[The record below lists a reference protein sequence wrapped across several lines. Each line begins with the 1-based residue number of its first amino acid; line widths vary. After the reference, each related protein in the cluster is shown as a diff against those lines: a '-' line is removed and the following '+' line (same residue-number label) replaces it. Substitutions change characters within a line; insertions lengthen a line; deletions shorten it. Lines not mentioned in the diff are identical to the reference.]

1 MAVDLMVYNWE
12 SGIEMQDCEDF
23 SREREY
29 DLYNDLT

>member
-12 SGIEMQDCEDF
+12 SGIEMQDCEDL

-29 DLYNDLT
+29 HL